1 MDGTTITRRR
11 RLGLLAILALA
22 FATALLVQPFGYN
35 QGAHYALVRA
45 LSDGT
50 PRIDAYRDFSGDIGY
65 YKGHYYSNKAPGLAF
80 VTLPVYEVAH
90 AVGLPS
96 GVHVLSLSGV
106 LLPGIFLLLLVWRV
120 GDRVEPGYGF
130 AAAFT
135 LGIATLVLPFLGMY
149 FAHVLSALLGFAAFA
164 VLWSE
169 RDGPQRWWLVAA
181 AGMLAG
187 FAVVVEYP
195 LALVAVVLGF
205 YAISRRPVLRRGL
218 VWTGG
223 VFVGLLPLL
232 AFNQWAF
239 GSFTQLSYSH
249 LVVSSKGGHV
259 VVAHPSRQGF
269 QPRVAVE
276 LLLSSRGLLTLAPVV
291 ALGIAGAVLLYRR
304 RRAEAVTVGAVAALF
319 LLYNTS
325 FIYFGGFGPGPRYLI
340 PALPFVAV
348 GLAAAYRRLPMT
360 TLALAA
366 VSTGAMLLATI
377 TEPLLPNNEG
387 PGIVRFGDVAH
398 PSRWLDRL
406 RDGRFTDTVFA
417 HAGLGHGWL
426 SIAPVLAVVG
436 AAIALAAAAVGRL
449 EVRRRDAECASVALA
464 GWLVALLAAPE
475 LLHHDRFEG
484 GIAGVWG
491 TVALLLAVVGACVQT
506 SRSGFVRALPAAPLV
521 ALPFLRDRPGWALGV
536 ALVALALLAAAP
548 AAIDREG
555 SPQEDV
561 AAVLGAARRG
571 KK

>member
-1 MDGTTITRRR
+1 MAGTTTTRRP

-80 VTLPVYEVAH
+80 VTLPVYKVAH
-90 AVGLPS
+90 SLGLPS
-96 GVHVLSLSGV
+96 GVHVLSLWGV
-106 LLPGIFLLLLVWRV
+106 LLPGVLLLLLVWRV
-120 GDRVEPGYGF
+120 GDRAAPGYGF

-135 LGIATLVLPFLGMY
+135 LAIATLVLPFLGMY

-169 RDGPQRWWLVAA
+169 RDGPPRPSLLA
-181 AGMLAG
+181 AGGLLAG

-195 LALVAVVLGF
+195 LALIAVVLGF

-249 LVVSSKGGHV
+249 LVVSSKAGQV
-259 VVAHPSRQGF
+259 VVAQPTRNGF

-291 ALGIAGAVLLYRR
+291 ALGIAGVVFLYRR
-304 RRAEAVTVGAVAALF
+304 RRAEALTIGAVAASF

-348 GLAAAYRRLPMT
+348 GLAAAYRRIPVT

-366 VSTGAMLLATI
+366 ISAAAMVLATI

-406 RDGRFTDTVFA
+406 RDGTFTDTVFA
-417 HAGLGHGWL
+417 HSGLGHGWL
-426 SIAPVLAVVG
+426 SIAPVLVVLAAAV
-436 AAIALAAAAVGRL
+436 ALAADAVGRL
-449 EVRRRDAECASVALA
+449 GVTRRDAECAAVAVA

-475 LLHHDRFEG
+475 LLHHARFQG
-484 GIAGVWG
+484 GVAGVW
-491 TVALLLAVVGACVQT
+491 TVLALLLGVALAGMET
-506 SRSGFVRALPAAPLV
+506 SRAGFGRALPAAPLL
-521 ALPFLRDRPGWALGV
+521 ALPFLRDRPSWALAFAVLALV
-536 ALVALALLAAAP
+536 ALVAARVGDSRFMPTSRAL
-548 AAIDREG
+548 R
-555 SPQEDV
+555 SPWW
-561 AAVLGAARRG
+561 R
-571 KK
+571 

>member
-1 MDGTTITRRR
+1 VAGTTSTRRR
-11 RLGLLAILALA
+11 RFGLLAILALA

-45 LSDGT
+45 LADGT

-80 VTLPVYEVAH
+80 VTLPVYKLVH
-90 AVGLPS
+90 ALGLPS
-96 GVHVLSLSGV
+96 GVHVLSLWGV
-106 LLPGIFLLLLVWRV
+106 LLPGIILLLLVWRV

-169 RDGPQRWWLVAA
+169 RDGPHQRLWLVAA
-181 AGMLAG
+181 AGFLAG

-195 LALVAVVLGF
+195 LALTAIVLGV
-205 YAISRRPVLRRGL
+205 YAIARRGLIKRGL

-223 VFVGLLPLL
+223 VLVGLLPLL

-249 LVVSSKGGHV
+249 LVVNSKGGHV
-259 VVAHPSRQGF
+259 VVAQPTKEAF

-276 LLLSSRGLLTLAPVV
+276 LLLSARGLLTLAPVV
-291 ALGIAGAVLLYRR
+291 AVGIAGAVLIYRR
-304 RRAEAVTVGAVAALF
+304 RRAEALTIGAIAVWF

-340 PALPFVAV
+340 PALPFAAV
-348 GLAAAYRRLPMT
+348 GLAAAYRRIPVT

-366 VSTGAMLLATI
+366 VSAGTMLLATI

-387 PGIVRFGDVAH
+387 GRIVRFGDVAH

-406 RDGRFTDTVFA
+406 RDGTFTDTVFA

-426 SIAPVLAVVG
+426 SIAPVLVVVLAAV
-436 AAIALAAAAVGRL
+436 ALAAASVGRL
-449 EVRRRDAECASVALA
+449 DVTRRDAECAGVAVA

-475 LLHHDRFEG
+475 LLRHDRFEG
-484 GIAGVWG
+484 GIAGAWAV
-491 TVALLLAVVGACVQT
+491 VALLVAVVFACVET
-506 SRSGFVRALPAAPLV
+506 RRGGLVRGLAAAPLV
-521 ALPFLRDRPGWALGV
+521 ALPFLRDGPGWALAAAV
-536 ALVALALLAAAP
+536 LALAL
-548 AAIDREG
+548 IT
-555 SPQEDV
+555 
-561 AAVLGAARRG
+561 GAALVERAHAL
-571 KK
+571 

>member
-1 MDGTTITRRR
+1 VAGTTTTRRR

-45 LSDGT
+45 LADGA

-80 VTLPVYEVAH
+80 VTLPVYKVAH
-90 AVGLPS
+90 AIGLPS
-96 GVHVLSLSGV
+96 GVHVLSLWGV
-106 LLPGIFLLLLVWRV
+106 LLPGILLLLLVWRV
-120 GDRVEPGYGF
+120 ADRAEPGYGF

-135 LGIATLVLPFLGMY
+135 LGIATLVLPFLGLY
-149 FAHVLSALLGFAAFA
+149 FAHILSAMLGFAAFA

-169 RDGPQRWWLVAA
+169 RDGHRRLWLVAA
-181 AGMLAG
+181 AGFLAG

-195 LALVAVVLGF
+195 LALTAVVLGV
-205 YAISRRPVLRRGL
+205 YAISRRPVFSRGL

-223 VFVGLLPLL
+223 VFAGLLPLL
-232 AFNQWAF
+232 AFNRWAF

-249 LVVSSKGGHV
+249 LVVNSKPGPPI
-259 VVAHPSRQGF
+259 VAEPTEQGF

-276 LLLSSRGLLTLAPVV
+276 LLLSARGLLTLAPIV
-291 ALGIAGAVLLYRR
+291 AVGIVGAVFLYRR
-304 RRAEAVTVGAVAALF
+304 RRAEALTVGAIAGSF
-319 LLYNTS
+319 LIYNTS

-340 PALPFVAV
+340 PALPFAVV
-348 GLAAAYRRLPMT
+348 GLAAACRRLPVT
-360 TLALAA
+360 TLALAT
-366 VSTGAMLLATI
+366 VSAAAMLLATI

-387 PGIVRFGDVAH
+387 HGILRFGDVSH

-406 RDGRFTDTVFA
+406 RDGTFTDTVFA

-426 SIAPVLAVVG
+426 SIAPVLVVVL
-436 AAIALAAAAVGRL
+436 AAIALAAASVGRL
-449 EVRRRDAECASVALA
+449 DVSRRDAECAAVAIA

-484 GIAGVWG
+484 GAAGVWAV
-491 TVALLLAVVGACVQT
+491 VALLLAVVLACVAT
-506 SRSGFVRALPAAPLV
+506 RRGGLARGLLAVPLA
-521 ALPFLRDRPGWALGV
+521 ALPFLRERPVWALGV
-536 ALVALALLAAAP
+536 ALLALALLAA
-548 AAIDREG
+548 DW
-555 SPQEDV
+555 V
-561 AAVLGAARRG
+561 HG
-571 KK
+571 KKRALAPFC